1 MNSDIFHFL
10 RENIFVYNP
19 DLDEWYKDLGDIR
32 IIVWQRVN
40 NSDIWVLS
48 YSDSEDYIYKL
59 DEGKQDQII
68 SLMRIFQRDLKIE
81 QLLK

>member
-68 SLMRIFQRDLKIE
+68 SSMRIFQRDLKIE

>member
-19 DLDEWYKDLGDIR
+19 DLDEWYKELGDIR

-68 SLMRIFQRDLKIE
+68 SSMRIFQRDLKIE

>member
-59 DEGKQDQII
+59 EGKQDQII
-68 SLMRIFQRDLKIE
+68 SSMRIFQRDLKIE

>member
-40 NSDIWVLS
+40 NADIWVLS
-48 YSDSEDYIYKL
+48 YSDSDDYIYKL
-59 DEGKQDQII
+59 DEGHQDQIV
-68 SLMRIFQRDLKIE
+68 SSMKIFQRDLKIE